1 MFVWLK
7 ANLYNF
13 CIQGSNHLSIKFLKS
28 EFSVCILTSDVMLQ
42 AEFESLYQPKMVLIK
57 ILKLILITFSWKIKN
72 EDAYIIKKKDIL
84 ESLYTLQ

>member
-28 EFSVCILTSDVMLQ
+28 EFSVFILTSDVMLQ
-42 AEFESLYQPKMVLIK
+42 TEF
-57 ILKLILITFSWKIKN
+57 
-72 EDAYIIKKKDIL
+72 
-84 ESLYTLQ
+84 